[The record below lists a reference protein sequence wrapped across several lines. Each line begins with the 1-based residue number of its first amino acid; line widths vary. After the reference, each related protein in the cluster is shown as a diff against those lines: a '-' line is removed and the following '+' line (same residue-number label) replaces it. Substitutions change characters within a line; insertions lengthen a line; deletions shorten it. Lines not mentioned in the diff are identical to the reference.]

1 MVTFTKID
9 LFSVEY
15 LVFSATAKKQPG
27 SYPGPDPVQKPEKE
41 KEKDKENKPVKQE
54 KIEKEEE
61 PDKSDV
67 SVRKRLYF
75 YSSNSQMEI
84 HESYSCMSESCAA
97 DKINSVRTQMTGHH
111 GWNSGEL

>member
-1 MVTFTKID
+1 MLNIF
-9 LFSVEY
+9 L
-15 LVFSATAKKQPG
+15 FSATAKKQPG
-27 SYPGPDPVQKPEKE
+27 SYPGPDPVQKPEKEKE

-67 SVRKRLYF
+67 SIRKNRDYFSILPVLKGRYTSHTHVCRSRVRHTQV
-75 YSSNSQMEI
+75 NCVM
-84 HESYSCMSESCAA
+84 
-97 DKINSVRTQMTGHH
+97 TQMTGHH